1 MAEGLSAPDLT
12 VEAAKA
18 GFLDHLTGERR
29 ASPRTV
35 DAYERDLDF
44 LIEFLTGH
52 LGKRLILSDMAS
64 LTSADWRAWLA
75 DRRRSGVGS
84 RTLQRGL
91 SAVRSFYTYA
101 RRRWGLENPALG
113 LVEAPKAPRR
123 LPRPVS
129 ETAARELIEETA
141 STGEPDWVAARDAAV
156 FALMYGCGLRVSEAL
171 GLTGRER
178 ELPSTLRI
186 TVKGNKT
193 RIVPVLP
200 AVAEAVARYVTLCP
214 FTLEADG
221 SLFKAKRGG
230 DLTPR
235 HVQASMQTL
244 RSRLG
249 LAHTATPHAL
259 RHAFA
264 THLLAHGGDLRS
276 IQDLLGHASLS
287 TTQVYA
293 EVETASLKRLHTATH
308 PRARRHAA
316 RSSRAR
322 S

>member
-1 MAEGLSAPDLT
+1 MAQSLSDPGLTA
-12 VEAAKA
+12 EAAKA
-18 GFLDHLTGERR
+18 SFLDHLSGERR
-29 ASPRTV
+29 SSPRTV
-35 DAYERDLDF
+35 DAYARDLDF

-52 LGKRLILSDMAS
+52 LGTRLTLNHLAK

-75 DRRRSGVGS
+75 DRRRSGVGA

-91 SAVRSFYTYA
+91 SAVRSFFAYG
-101 RRRWGLENPALG
+101 RRRWGLENAALG

-129 ETAARELIEETA
+129 EAAARELIEETA

-171 GLTGRER
+171 SLTAKDKA
-178 ELPSTLRI
+178 LPATLRI
-186 TVKGNKT
+186 TGKGNKT

-200 AVAEAVARYVTLCP
+200 AVTEAVARYTRLCP
-214 FTLEADG
+214 YGLDDDG
-221 SLFKAKRGG
+221 PLFKAKRGG
-230 DLTPR
+230 PLTPR
-235 HVQASMQTL
+235 HVQAAMQTL

-249 LAHTATPHAL
+249 LPQSATPHAL

-264 THLLAHGGDLRS
+264 THLLAHGGDLRA
-276 IQDLLGHASLS
+276 IQELLGHASLS

-293 EVETASLKRLHTATH
+293 EVETASLKRLHASTH
-308 PRARRHAA
+308 PRARRQAA
-316 RSSRAR
+316 RSPRAR